1 MSLKFDNGERES
13 IIDFNV
19 HDVSD
24 ANNNEITHVVKVSV
38 YIIDR

>member
-1 MSLKFDNGERES
+1 MSLMFDNGERES

-24 ANNNEITHVVKVSV
+24 DNNNEITQMVNVSV
-38 YIIDR
+38 HIMDR

>member
-1 MSLKFDNGERES
+1 MSLRFDNGERES

-24 ANNNEITHVVKVSV
+24 DNDNEITQMVKVSV
-38 YIIDR
+38 HIIDR

>member
-1 MSLKFDNGERES
+1 MSLRFENGNVES

-24 ANNNEITHVVKVSV
+24 DNNNEITQMVKASV
-38 YIIDR
+38 YIINI

>member
-1 MSLKFDNGERES
+1 MSLRFDNGKGES

-24 ANNNEITHVVKVSV
+24 DNDNEITQMVKVSV
-38 YIIDR
+38 HIIDR

>member
-1 MSLKFDNGERES
+1 MSLRFDNGERES

-24 ANNNEITHVVKVSV
+24 DKDNEITQMVKVSV
-38 YIIDR
+38 HIIDR